1 MSSLKEIRTR
11 INSVKSTRKITSAM
25 KMVAAA
31 KLKKAQD
38 AVLNLRP
45 YDQKLHEVLVDVAR
59 SIESEG
65 FESEYIK
72 QNGSDDKV
80 LLILIT
86 SNKGLCG
93 AFNSN
98 IIKKGLDLAGGK
110 YYSQWKAGNLSFY
123 TIGRKGT
130 EFFRSKGYPL
140 YGSNDDLLEDTSFAK
155 AQPVVK
161 AIKAAFINHEFDK
174 VELVYNKFK
183 NAAVQILTVDQFLP
197 IDLEL
202 EREEEESDQ
211 EGQAHGKTEQYN
223 YIYEPSRE
231 DIVRELIP
239 ASLRT
244 QFYEALLE
252 SLAAEHGARMTAMH
266 KATDNATDLIKD
278 LQLTYN
284 KARQA
289 AITNEINEVV
299 SGAEALKQ

>member
-45 YDQKLHEVLVDVAR
+45 YDEKLHEILLSIAR
-59 SIESEG
+59 SIEDDG
-65 FESEYIK
+65 VESEYVVK
-72 QNGSDDKV
+72 RPEERV

-93 AFNSN
+93 GFNAN
-98 IIKKGLDLAGGK
+98 VIRKGLETAQTK
-110 YYSQWKAGNLSFY
+110 YARQWNKGNVSFY
-123 TIGRKGT
+123 TIGRKGS
-130 EFFRSKGYPL
+130 EFFRLKGYPL
-140 YGSNDDLLEDTSFAK
+140 YASNDDLLEDTSFS
-155 AQPVVK
+155 K
-161 AIKAAFINHEFDK
+161 AIPVARSIMSAFTSGEFDK
-174 VELVYNKFK
+174 IEIIYNKFK
-183 NAAVQILTVDQFLP
+183 NAAVQLLTVDSFLP

-202 EREEEESDQ
+202 EEQGPQ
-211 EGQAHGKTEQYN
+211 ENEQYF
-223 YIYEPSRE
+223 YIFEPSRE
-231 DIVRELIP
+231 YIVQELIP

-266 KATDNATDLIKD
+266 MATDNATKLIKE

-299 SGAEALKQ
+299 SGAEALKK

>member
-45 YDQKLHEVLVDVAR
+45 YDEKLHEILVSIAR
-59 SIESEG
+59 SIENEG
-65 FESEYIK
+65 VESEYLVK
-72 QNGSDDKV
+72 RPEERV

-93 AFNSN
+93 GFNSN
-98 IIKKGLDLAGGK
+98 VIKKGLDIAQSK
-110 YYSQWKAGNLSFY
+110 YSQQYNNGNVLFY

-130 EFFRSKGYPL
+130 EFFRLKGYPL
-140 YGSNDDLLEDTSFAK
+140 YGSNNDLLEDSSFS
-155 AQPVVK
+155 K
-161 AIKAAFINHEFDK
+161 AIPVARSIMKAFTNREFDK
-174 VELVYNKFK
+174 IEIVYNKFK
-183 NAAVQILTVDQFLP
+183 NAAVQLLTVDSFLP

-202 EREEEESDQ
+202 DENGGNQD
-211 EGQAHGKTEQYN
+211 EQYY
-223 YIYEPSRE
+223 YIFEPSRE
-231 DIVRELIP
+231 YIVQELIP

-252 SLAAEHGARMTAMH
+252 SVAAEHGARMTAMH
-266 KATDNATDLIKD
+266 KATDNATGLIKD

-299 SGAEALKQ
+299 SGAEALKD

>member
-45 YDQKLHEVLVDVAR
+45 YDEKLHEILV
-59 SIESEG
+59 SIAQSIGKEG
-65 FESEYIK
+65 FQSEYLETRDE
-72 QNGSDDKV
+72 NRV
-80 LLILIT
+80 LLILVT

-93 AFNSN
+93 GFNSN
-98 IIKKGLDLAGGK
+98 IIKKGLELAHSK
-110 YYSQWKAGNLSFY
+110 YSHQWQEGNLSFY

-130 EFFRSKGYPL
+130 EFFRSKGYPI
-140 YGSNDDLLEDTSFAK
+140 YASDDDLLEDASFSK
-155 AQPVVK
+155 AMPVIQSVMK
-161 AIKAAFINHEFDK
+161 AFTNKEFDK
-174 VELVYNKFK
+174 IEIVYNKFK
-183 NAAVQILTVDQFLP
+183 NAAVQLLTVDSFLP

-202 EREEEESDQ
+202 DKPMQ
-211 EGQAHGKTEQYN
+211 DKAEQYY
-223 YIYEPSRE
+223 YIFEPSRE
-231 DIVRELIP
+231 YIVQQLIP

-244 QFYEALLE
+244 QFYESLLE
-252 SLAAEHGARMTAMH
+252 SLAAEHGARMTSMH
-266 KATDNATDLIKD
+266 QATENATDLIKE
-278 LQLTYN
+278 LRLTYN

-299 SGAEALKQ
+299 SGAEALRK

>member
-1 MSSLKEIRTR
+1 MAMSSLKEIRTR

-45 YDQKLHEVLVDVAR
+45 YEEKLHEILVSIAR
-59 SIESEG
+59 SIENDG
-65 FESEYIK
+65 VKSEYLVK
-72 QNGSDDKV
+72 RPEEKV

-93 AFNSN
+93 GFNSN
-98 IIKKGLDLAGGK
+98 VIKKGLEIAQTK
-110 YYSQWKAGNLSFY
+110 YSQQYNNGNVSFY

-130 EFFRSKGYPL
+130 EFFRLKGYPL
-140 YGSNDDLLEDTSFAK
+140 YGSNNDLLDDISFS
-155 AQPVVK
+155 K
-161 AIKAAFINHEFDK
+161 AIPLARSIMSAFTSREFDK
-174 VELVYNKFK
+174 IEIIYNKFK
-183 NAAVQILTVDQFLP
+183 NAAVQLLTVDSFLP

-202 EREEEESDQ
+202 DEQGPEEN
-211 EGQAHGKTEQYN
+211 EQYY
-223 YIYEPSRE
+223 YIFEPSRE
-231 DIVRELIP
+231 YIVQELIP

-266 KATDNATDLIKD
+266 MATDNATDLIKD

-299 SGAEALKQ
+299 SGAEALKE

>member
-38 AVLNLRP
+38 VVLNLRP
-45 YDQKLHEVLVDVAR
+45 YQEKQYEILM
-59 SIESEG
+59 SIAKSLDEEQVQSQ
-65 FESEYIK
+65 YLT
-72 QNGSDDKV
+72 NRPDDKV
-80 LLILIT
+80 LLVVIT

-93 AFNSN
+93 GFNSN
-98 IIKKGLDLAGGK
+98 IIKRAVELAHDK
-110 YYSQWKAGNLSFY
+110 YADQWKTNNLSFY

-130 EFFRSKGYPL
+130 DFIRSKGYPL
-140 YGSNDDLLEDTSFAK
+140 YGYNNDLLEDISYSRAL
-155 AQPVVK
+155 PV
-161 AIKAAFINHEFDK
+161 IQSIMQAFVHNEFDK
-174 VELVYNKFK
+174 VEIVYNKFK

-197 IDLEL
+197 VNLHLGD
-202 EREEEESDQ
+202 EEPQDKDSL
-211 EGQAHGKTEQYN
+211 Y
-223 YIYEPSRE
+223 YIFEPNRQQ
-231 DIVRELIP
+231 IVQELIP
-239 ASLRT
+239 ATLRI

-252 SLAAEHGARMTAMH
+252 SLAAEHGARMTSMH
-266 KATDNATDLIKD
+266 MATDNATGLIRD

-299 SGAEALKQ
+299 SGAEALRK

>member
-45 YDQKLHEVLVDVAR
+45 YDEKLHEILMSIAR
-59 SIESEG
+59 SIENEG
-65 FESEYIK
+65 VESEYLVK
-72 QNGSDDKV
+72 RPEKRV

-93 AFNSN
+93 GFNSN
-98 IIKKGLDLAGGK
+98 VIRKGLETAQTK
-110 YYSQWKAGNLSFY
+110 YARQWNKGDVSFY
-123 TIGRKGT
+123 TIGRKGS
-130 EFFRSKGYPL
+130 EFFRLKGYPL
-140 YGSNDDLLEDTSFAK
+140 YGSNDDLLEDTSFS
-155 AQPVVK
+155 K
-161 AIKAAFINHEFDK
+161 AIPMARSIMSAFTSGEFDK
-174 VELVYNKFK
+174 IEIIYNKFK
-183 NAAVQILTVDQFLP
+183 NAAVQLLTVDSFLP

-202 EREEEESDQ
+202 EEQGPQ
-211 EGQAHGKTEQYN
+211 ENEQYF
-223 YIYEPSRE
+223 YIFEPSRE
-231 DIVRELIP
+231 YIVQELIP

-266 KATDNATDLIKD
+266 MATDNATKLIKE

-299 SGAEALKQ
+299 SGAEALKK

>member
-45 YDQKLHEVLVDVAR
+45 YDKKLHEILVSIAR
-59 SIESEG
+59 SIENEG
-65 FESEYIK
+65 VESEYLVK
-72 QNGSDDKV
+72 RPEEKV

-93 AFNSN
+93 GFNSN
-98 IIKKGLDLAGGK
+98 VIKKGLEIAQSK
-110 YYSQWKAGNLSFY
+110 YSRQWKEGNVSFY

-130 EFFRSKGYPL
+130 EFFRLKGYPL
-140 YGSNDDLLEDTSFAK
+140 YGSDNDLLDDISFS
-155 AQPVVK
+155 K
-161 AIKAAFINHEFDK
+161 AIPVARSIMSAFTSQEFDK
-174 VELVYNKFK
+174 IEIIYNKFK
-183 NAAVQILTVDQFLP
+183 NAAVQLLTVDSFLP

-202 EREEEESDQ
+202 DEQVPEEN
-211 EGQAHGKTEQYN
+211 EQYY
-223 YIYEPSRE
+223 YIFEPSRE
-231 DIVRELIP
+231 YIVQELIP

-266 KATDNATDLIKD
+266 MATDNATDLIKD

-299 SGAEALKQ
+299 SGAEALKE